1 LAEVT
6 FCFWHLHYNLDCE
19 AAGSFGVEVMLKRKQ
34 EPVNELPWVRWIILA
49 ALIVVLLCLPLII
62 EGTYYRHILIFT
74 LMYVV
79 LGQAWNLIGGY
90 AGQIALG
97 NAVFFAIGAYTS
109 TILTLR
115 FNISPWVG
123 MWFGAA
129 LAVVVAIALGLAV
142 LRLKGHYF
150 AMATIAFVEITRT
163 VFSNWRFVGG
173 AQGISLPIHSPSV
186 YYMQWSNKVP
196 YYYIILTGFYSKAVK
211 LDEVAAR
218 NRGINSLTL
227 KLVAFALSAFITALV
242 GTFYAQYIMYIA
254 PSSILL
260 LVTSILIAVIPIVG
274 GVGTVVGPIL
284 GAVFIF
290 PLTEFLRAMF
300 GGLAMGVNY
309 ILFGA
314 AAIFV
319 VMIEPNGFLALLV
332 RIKRGIENIM
342 GLKGEAEVES
352 P

>member
-1 LAEVT
+1 M
-6 FCFWHLHYNLDCE
+6 N
-19 AAGSFGVEVMLKRKQ
+19 
-34 EPVNELPWVRWIILA
+34 WIKWL
-49 ALIVVLLCLPLII
+49 LLVFLMVVSVCLPLVIQ
-62 EGTYYRHILIFT
+62 GTYYRHILVFT
-74 LMYVV
+74 LMYIV
-79 LGQAWNLIGGY
+79 LAQAWNLIGGY

-109 TILTLR
+109 AILTIR

-129 LAVVVAIALGLAV
+129 LASVVAIALGLAV
-142 LRLKGHYF
+142 LRLQGHYF
-150 AMATIAFVEITRT
+150 AMATIAFGEIIRV
-163 VFSNWRFVGG
+163 VFSNWHFVGG

-186 YYMQWSNKVP
+186 YYMQWSNKIP
-196 YYYIILTGFYSKAVK
+196 YYYIILTMAVSVTAFVWCLDRSRFGFYSKAVK

-218 NRGINSLTL
+218 NRGINSFAI
-227 KLVAFALSAFITALV
+227 KLLAFALSAFITALV
-242 GTFYAQYIMYIA
+242 GTFYSQYILYIA

-260 LVTSILIAVIPIVG
+260 LVVSILIAVIPIVG
-274 GVGTVVGPIL
+274 GVGTVAGPIL

-319 VMIEPNGFLALLV
+319 VMIEPNGFLALLA
-332 RIKRGIENIM
+332 RMKRGAKSIV
-342 GLKGEAEVES
+342 GRKGRGKVES

>member
-1 LAEVT
+1 
-6 FCFWHLHYNLDCE
+6 
-19 AAGSFGVEVMLKRKQ
+19 MLKRKQ

-79 LGQAWNLIGGY
+79 LAQAWNLIGGY

-150 AMATIAFVEITRT
+150 AMATIAFGEITRT

-186 YYMQWSNKVP
+186 YYMQWPNKVP
-196 YYYIILTGFYSKAVK
+196 YYYIILTMAVLVTAFVWCLDRSRFGFYSKAVK

>member
-1 LAEVT
+1 
-6 FCFWHLHYNLDCE
+6 
-19 AAGSFGVEVMLKRKQ
+19 MLKRKQ
-34 EPVNELPWVRWIILA
+34 EPVNELPWVRWIILV

-79 LGQAWNLIGGY
+79 LAQAWNLIGGY

-150 AMATIAFVEITRT
+150 AMATIAFGEITRT

-186 YYMQWSNKVP
+186 YYMQWHNKVP
-196 YYYIILTGFYSKAVK
+196 YYYIILTMAVLVTAFVWCLDRSRFGFYSKAVK